1 MQVHPPAARAPALG
15 GEPKTENWFIA
26 EAAPG
31 AALILGLRPGV
42 DQPKFERALDAG
54 VLEEC
59 VNRFPVAAGDS
70 VLVESG
76 TVHAI
81 DGGNLILEIQQNS
94 DTTYR
99 VYDWGRL
106 GLDGKP
112 RPMHRREA
120 LASILWNQP
129 APPLVRA
136 APVAAVLA
144 DCAEFRIRREPL
156 VRGAEVAFS
165 AGQQPRLLHVVSG
178 RVGESVTGAVLTG
191 GDNVLLPFAGSFTFT
206 AVDDAL
212 LLVTENFA

>member
-1 MQVHPPAARAPALG
+1 
-15 GEPKTENWFIA
+15 
-26 EAAPG
+26 
-31 AALILGLRPGV
+31 
-42 DQPKFERALDAG
+42 
-54 VLEEC
+54 
-59 VNRFPVAAGDS
+59 
-70 VLVESG
+70 
-76 TVHAI
+76 
-81 DGGNLILEIQQNS
+81 
-94 DTTYR
+94 
-99 VYDWGRL
+99 
-106 GLDGKP
+106 
-112 RPMHRREA
+112 MHRREA

-156 VRGAEVAFS
+156 VRGAEAAFS

-212 LLVTENFA
+212 LLVTENFT